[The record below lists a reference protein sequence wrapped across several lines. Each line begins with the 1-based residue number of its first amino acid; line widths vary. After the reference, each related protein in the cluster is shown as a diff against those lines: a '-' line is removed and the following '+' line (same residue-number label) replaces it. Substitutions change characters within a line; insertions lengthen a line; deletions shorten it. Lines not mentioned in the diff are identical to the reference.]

1 MSLTARDIMTP
12 AVVSLERG
20 SSARDAAILM
30 VQRGVGCLIVT
41 VGGYPVGI
49 ITETDL
55 VRILSRDENAASVPI
70 EQIMSSP
77 LFSTAPDA
85 DVIAIANTMTA
96 NRIKKMPVLERQHVI
111 GIITQTDVVKFALRT
126 ISSLQVEFSE
136 GRIGANEYAARSQ
149 EIFVSVPQ
157 IPATSKE
164 WHMICKACRH
174 QFMAQEIEGKL
185 NVDSCPSCHGQIAYD
200 PNPPL

>member
-1 MSLTARDIMTP
+1 MPLTARDIMTP

-30 VQRGVGCLIVT
+30 THRGVGCLIVT

-55 VRILSRDENAASVPI
+55 VRVLSQDQSASQVPI

-77 LFSTAPDA
+77 LFSTTPEA

-96 NRIKKMPVLERQHVI
+96 NRIKKMPVLERQHII

-126 ISSLQVEFSE
+126 ISSLQTEFTE
-136 GRIGANEYAARSQ
+136 GKIGANEFAARSK
-149 EIFVSVPQ
+149 EIFVSVPH
-157 IPATSKE
+157 IPAAAKE
-164 WHMICKACRH
+164 WHMKCNSCH
-174 QFMAQEIEGKL
+174 NQFLAEETNGKL
-185 NVDSCPSCHGQIAYD
+185 NRESCPKCNGEISYD
-200 PNPPL
+200 LTPPL